1 MENILDDQK
10 KNRFNLVDEP
20 WIPVVDAGKVS
31 LRQIFTN
38 PHYRALSGNPVQKI
52 ALTKLLLAIAQA
64 AYTPKDEPQWRELGA
79 HGLAAHCL
87 TYLEQWYDHFW
98 LYGEKPF
105 LQMPKIAKA
114 TLQNYGV
121 VQIEVSTGNTTIL
134 TQTQKESILDHSERA
149 LLLIILMG
157 FALGGKKT
165 DNSII
170 LTTGYLG
177 KTTDKGKPSSGKPGP
192 AIAHMGLLHSFLL
205 GQNIVGSLWL
215 NLFTLNQIEQQHI
228 FSQGCGVAPWEAM
241 PEGEACII
249 AQRLQKSLMG
259 CLVPL
264 SRFCLL
270 AENGIYYSEGLA
282 YLGYKDGF
290 FDPMTAIDYTSKKA
304 KALWANPEKRPWRE
318 LTALLNFFHEQKIN
332 GFQCWQIKSHMDRT
346 CNAVEEFA
354 LWSGGLKVSSNAGE
368 QYVSGNDD
376 FVESQI
382 SLHSGILG
390 KAWFAQLQVE
400 MTALDTIAKSL
411 YGCVMAYY
419 KELLVDGSKT
429 APQATQLFWQL
440 CERDFQLLLDH
451 CNIIEEGN
459 LTQLYK
465 LRQQFANYIFSTYDR
480 YCPNSTTRQLTA
492 WVKCRPNLGKY
503 LMKQEN

>member
-52 ALTKLLLAIAQA
+52 ALMKLLLAIAQA

-215 NLFTLNQIEQQHI
+215 NLFTLN
-228 FSQGCGVAPWEAM
+228 
-241 PEGEACII
+241 
-249 AQRLQKSLMG
+249 
-259 CLVPL
+259 
-264 SRFCLL
+264 
-270 AENGIYYSEGLA
+270 
-282 YLGYKDGF
+282 
-290 FDPMTAIDYTSKKA
+290 
-304 KALWANPEKRPWRE
+304 
-318 LTALLNFFHEQKIN
+318 
-332 GFQCWQIKSHMDRT
+332 
-346 CNAVEEFA
+346 
-354 LWSGGLKVSSNAGE
+354 
-368 QYVSGNDD
+368 
-376 FVESQI
+376 
-382 SLHSGILG
+382 
-390 KAWFAQLQVE
+390 
-400 MTALDTIAKSL
+400 
-411 YGCVMAYY
+411 
-419 KELLVDGSKT
+419 
-429 APQATQLFWQL
+429 
-440 CERDFQLLLDH
+440 
-451 CNIIEEGN
+451 
-459 LTQLYK
+459 
-465 LRQQFANYIFSTYDR
+465 
-480 YCPNSTTRQLTA
+480 
-492 WVKCRPNLGKY
+492 
-503 LMKQEN
+503 